1 MKRAKTISSKI
12 TKSDIGEMNAIKSPS
27 FNDNNSPNEI
37 EITDNINN
45 ETEKKEENKRKIID
59 KIEFSRVDKYLC
71 FICLRKRKTMQN
83 FLIDEGMRLV
93 SQYLDVINLFKKS
106 FRETLLIEKIKEENV
121 IEMSDECKENV
132 QKVYKSFYSL

>member
-1 MKRAKTISSKI
+1 
-12 TKSDIGEMNAIKSPS
+12 
-27 FNDNNSPNEI
+27 
-37 EITDNINN
+37 
-45 ETEKKEENKRKIID
+45 
-59 KIEFSRVDKYLC
+59 
-71 FICLRKRKTMQN
+71 MQN
-83 FLIDEGMRLV
+83 FLIDEGMRLI